1 MHWGINT
8 LILVIATLSGS
19 ATGGHPPEQHAC
31 TVPPMLKA
39 AHAADDALAR
49 AAGTSTEAT
58 TLTNAPPVEGALLKI
73 SENCVQYQDKYK
85 TLQVTW
91 SPVRA
96 RQTPRQSAMC
106 LSGQAHRSIKLL
118 GRESYACLENHSP
131 APTIPVAATAL
142 VSICRHTNAYQKV
155 Y

>member
-19 ATGGHPPEQHAC
+19 ATGGHPPEQRAC

-58 TLTNAPPVEGALLKI
+58 TLTNAPP
-73 SENCVQYQDKYK
+73 
-85 TLQVTW
+85 
-91 SPVRA
+91 
-96 RQTPRQSAMC
+96 
-106 LSGQAHRSIKLL
+106 
-118 GRESYACLENHSP
+118 

-142 VSICRHTNAYQKV
+142 VSIAVTGVSTAASTSLPDGPAVIAVIVGVEQNPGCVGHGEQRDQDERTSGNLSVFAHLRQGAASV
-155 Y
+155 V